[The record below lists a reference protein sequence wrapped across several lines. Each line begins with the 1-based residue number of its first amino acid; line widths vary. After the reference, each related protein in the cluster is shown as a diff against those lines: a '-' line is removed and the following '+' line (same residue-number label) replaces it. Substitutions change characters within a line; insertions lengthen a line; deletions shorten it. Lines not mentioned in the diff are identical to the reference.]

1 MDVGNFELQ
10 TGRQTEFLH
19 SCLMVVVVFGRGGFL
34 FTVFFADLKRNN
46 IYKCSVYY
54 SLIHLVLCFLAN
66 SSERYYVFL
75 WGVCAGGLM
84 NLGQRSRTQIRWL
97 VFVSLCRFFWRY
109 HPILRERGQICGVI
123 RGRCNF
129 MFVLGHWFRVFSWIV
144 WKVYVCIYLCVY
156 VFVCVIGSGG
166 EGARIVLTPK
176 LQKATIQSC

>member
-66 SSERYYVFL
+66 SSERYYVF
-75 WGVCAGGLM
+75 
-84 NLGQRSRTQIRWL
+84 
-97 VFVSLCRFFWRY
+97 
-109 HPILRERGQICGVI
+109 CGE
-123 RGRCNF
+123 C
-129 MFVLGHWFRVFSWIV
+129 VLGD
-144 WKVYVCIYLCVY
+144 
-156 VFVCVIGSGG
+156 
-166 EGARIVLTPK
+166 
-176 LQKATIQSC
+176 